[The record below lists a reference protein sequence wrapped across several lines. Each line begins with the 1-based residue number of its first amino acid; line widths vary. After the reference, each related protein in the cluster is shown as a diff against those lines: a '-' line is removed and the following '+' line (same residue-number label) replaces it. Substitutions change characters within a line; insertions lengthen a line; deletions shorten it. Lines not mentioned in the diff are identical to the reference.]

1 MKWLYNIGIFLYGLG
16 IHISAITNDKA
27 KSWKLGRQY
36 IFAALRLQIKKHDR
50 IIWVH
55 CASYGEF
62 EQGKPLIEKIKQDW
76 PEYKVLLTF
85 FSPSGYKHFHN
96 YNKAD
101 YIFYLPLD
109 RPYNARRFLDIVH
122 PQYIFFIKYEY
133 WFNYIREAYRRKIP
147 FYVVSAI
154 FRPEQYFFRFY
165 AKWFLKQLRKITFLF
180 VQNEDS
186 RHLLQH
192 HHIMQ
197 CEVYGDTRFDTVLET
212 VREVQENEI
221 VRRFS
226 EGRRVIIAG
235 STWEPDEKILHA
247 LMTTTNYSLILTPHE
262 VRPSRLQSIDRMFHD
277 IEHITYSEALARD
290 KRDFSGIRLLV
301 IDTVGLLKTL
311 YPYAQVAYIGGGFG
325 RGIHNTLEAATFGL
339 PIIFGPKYGHFR
351 EACDLVDWGGAFCV
365 HDETE
370 LQETFHKLTA
380 DENHLQKSGQI
391 CRKYVTRHTGISER
405 ILKRAI
411 GAPSEEAKTTSTPD
425 LNGTSATTLQ

>member
-50 IIWVH
+50 IVWVH

-62 EQGKPLIEKIKQDW
+62 EQGRPLIETIRRKW

-85 FSPSGYKHFHN
+85 FSPSGYSHFHD
-96 YNKAD
+96 YDKAD

-122 PQYIFFIKYEY
+122 PQHIFFIKYEY

-154 FRPEQYFFRFY
+154 FRPEQYFFHFY
-165 AKWFLKQLRKITFLF
+165 GEWFRRQLRKITFLF

-186 RHLLQH
+186 KHLLQH

-212 VREVQENEI
+212 VREVQGKENEI

-226 EGRRVIIAG
+226 EGRRVMIAG
-235 STWEPDEKILHA
+235 STWEPDERILHDLLA
-247 LMTTTNYSLILTPHE
+247 TTNYSLILTSHE
-262 VRPSRLQSIDRMFHD
+262 VQPSRIRSICNLFQDYD
-277 IEHITYSEALARD
+277 HITYSEALARD

-301 IDTVGLLKTL
+301 VDTVGLLKTL

-339 PIIFGPKYGHFR
+339 PIIFGPKYGHFK

-365 HDETE
+365 HNSQE
-370 LQETFHKLTA
+370 LQETFSRLTCDDTMPGKIGA
-380 DENHLQKSGQI
+380 I
-391 CRKYVTRHTGISER
+391 CRTYVERHTGISEK
-405 ILKRAI
+405 ILERAFR
-411 GAPSEEAKTTSTPD
+411 EEGPTSSP
-425 LNGTSATTLQ
+425 Q

>member
-1 MKWLYNIGIFLYGLG
+1 MKLLYNIGIFLYGLG
-16 IHISAITNDKA
+16 IHLMAITNDKA

-36 IFAALRLQIKKHDR
+36 IFAALRMQIKKHDR

-62 EQGKPLIEKIKQDW
+62 EQGKPLIERIRRDH

-85 FSPSGYKHFHN
+85 FSPSGYKHFCN
-96 YNKAD
+96 YDKAD

-109 RPYNARRFLDIVH
+109 RPYNAKRFLDIVH

-154 FRPEQYFFRFY
+154 FRPDQYFFRFY
-165 AKWFLKQLRKITFLF
+165 GKWFLRQLRKITFLF

-192 HHIMQ
+192 HNIMQ

-212 VREVQENEI
+212 VREVPENEI

-235 STWEPDEKILHA
+235 STWEPDEQILHKLLA
-247 LMTTTNYSLILTPHE
+247 DTSYSMILTPHE
-262 VRPSRLQSIDRMFHD
+262 VSPARIESIAQLFQD
-277 IEHITYSEALARD
+277 IESIKYSDAKARD

-311 YPYAQVAYIGGGFG
+311 YQYAQVAYIGGGFG

-339 PIIFGPKYGHFR
+339 PIIFGPKYGHFK

-365 HDETE
+365 HNSKELKETFSNLTSDET
-370 LQETFHKLTA
+370 L
-380 DENHLQKSGQI
+380 LQKTGQL
-391 CRKYVTRHTGISER
+391 CRNYVNWHTGISER

-411 GAPSEEAKTTSTPD
+411 GAPSDA
-425 LNGTSATTLQ
+425 ATETASVQ

>member
-16 IHISAITNDKA
+16 IHMLAITNDKA

-36 IFAALRLQIKKHDR
+36 IFAALRMQIKKHDR

-62 EQGKPLIEKIKQDW
+62 EQGKPLIERIRRDH

-85 FSPSGYKHFHN
+85 FSPSGYKHFCN
-96 YNKAD
+96 YDKAD

-165 AKWFLKQLRKITFLF
+165 GNWFRRQLHKITFLF
-180 VQNEDS
+180 LQDEDS

-192 HHIMQ
+192 HGITR
-197 CEVYGDTRFDTVLET
+197 CEVYGDTRFDTVLDT
-212 VREVQENEI
+212 VRQVKGNEI

-226 EGRRVIIAG
+226 EGRRVLIAG
-235 STWEPDEKILHA
+235 STWEPDEKILHQ
-247 LMTTTNYSLILTPHE
+247 LLSCTNYSLILTPHE
-262 VRPSRLQSIDRMFHD
+262 VRESRMKSICHLFGDY
-277 IEHITYSEALARD
+277 EYTTYSEALARD
-290 KRDFSGIRLLV
+290 KRDFSGIRILI
-301 IDTVGLLKTL
+301 IDTVGLLKSL

-339 PIIFGPKYGHFR
+339 PILFGPRYNHFK
-351 EACDLVDWGGAFCV
+351 EACDLIEWGGAFCV
-365 HDETE
+365 HDAQELKKTFLRLTE
-370 LQETFHKLTA
+370 NEDSLE
-380 DENHLQKSGQI
+380 KSGAA
-391 CRKYVTRHTGISER
+391 CRDYVKRHTGVSAK
-405 ILKRAI
+405 ILKRALQ
-411 GAPSEEAKTTSTPD
+411 APETEPQ
-425 LNGTSATTLQ
+425 N

>member
-16 IHISAITNDKA
+16 IHLIAVTNDKA

-36 IFAALRLQIKKHDR
+36 IFAALRLQIKRHDR

-62 EQGKPLIEKIKQDW
+62 EQGKPLIERIKQDW

-85 FSPSGYKHFHN
+85 FSPSGYKHFYN
-96 YNKAD
+96 YDKAD

-122 PQYIFFIKYEY
+122 PQHIFFIKYEY
-133 WFNYIREAYRRKIP
+133 WFNYIREAHRRKIP

-154 FRPEQYFFRFY
+154 FRPEQYFFHFY
-165 AKWFLKQLRKITFLF
+165 GKWFLRQLRKITFLF

-186 RHLLQH
+186 KHLLQH

-197 CEVYGDTRFDTVLET
+197 CEVYGDTRFDTVINTALEVT
-212 VREVQENEI
+212 DNII

-226 EGRRVIIAG
+226 EGRRVLIAG
-235 STWEPDEKILHA
+235 STWEADEQILHD
-247 LMTTTNYSLILTPHE
+247 LLSDTNYSLILTPHE
-262 VRPSRLQSIDRMFHD
+262 VRPSRLQFIHRLFQDFD
-277 IEHITYSEALARD
+277 HISYSEALARD
-290 KRDFSGIRLLV
+290 KKDFSGIRLLI
-301 IDTVGLLKTL
+301 IDTVGLLKHL

-339 PIIFGPKYGHFR
+339 PIIFGPKYEHFK
-351 EACDLVDWGGAFCV
+351 EATDLVSWGGAFCV
-365 HDETE
+365 HNSSE
-370 LQETFHKLTA
+370 LKATFHRIA
-380 DENHLQKSGQI
+380 DDEAVLEKKGQL
-391 CRKYVTRHTGISER
+391 CKKYVEYHTGISR
-405 ILKRAI
+405 KILQRVLPEPASQQTISNNK
-411 GAPSEEAKTTSTPD
+411 E
-425 LNGTSATTLQ
+425 